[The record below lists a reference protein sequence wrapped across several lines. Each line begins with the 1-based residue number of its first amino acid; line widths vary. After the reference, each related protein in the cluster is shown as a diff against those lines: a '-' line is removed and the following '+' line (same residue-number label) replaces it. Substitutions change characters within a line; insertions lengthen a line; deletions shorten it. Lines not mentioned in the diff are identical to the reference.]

1 MSLNKYEDDFMLLWD
16 YNNPAET
23 QKKFLEISEKYRN
36 LKDKGRY
43 IELLTQIARTN
54 SLQKKFDEAHKILD
68 EANILLTD
76 EYNTAKIRYYL
87 ERGRTYNSSGEY
99 KKAEECFHNAYKI
112 STENNEDD
120 LAIDAA
126 HMLGILYKS
135 EESLKWNIRAIEMA
149 ENSKDENA
157 KRWLGSLYN
166 NTGWTYFDMGD
177 YENALQLFEK
187 NAIYHKE
194 KKSKKE
200 LIIAIYCTARTIRA
214 IGRVNE
220 ALETMLKL
228 VKQNEEFGLS
238 EDGYIYKEIGECYYD
253 LKQQLE
259 AKKYFKKAYDI
270 LINDIWFDEIEKQRL
285 KQIIYQN

>member
-1 MSLNKYEDDFMLLWD
+1 MNKYEDDFMLLWD

-76 EYNTAKIRYYL
+76 EYNTATIRYYL

-126 HMLGILYKS
+126 HMLGIVYKG
-135 EESLKWNIRAIEMA
+135 EESLKWNKRAIEMA
-149 ENSKDENA
+149 EISKDENA

-166 NTGWTYFDMGD
+166 NTGWTYFDIGD

-187 NAIYHKE
+187 NIVFHKE
-194 KKSKKE
+194 KNSKQE
-200 LIIAIYCTARTIRA
+200 LIIAIYCAAKTIRA

-220 ALETMLKL
+220 ALEIMLKL
-228 VKQNEEFGLS
+228 AKQNEEFGLS
-238 EDGYIYKEIGECYYD
+238 EDGYIYKEIGECYFD
-253 LKQQLE
+253 LNQQFE

-270 LINDIWFDEIEKQRL
+270 LINDIWFDETEKQRL
-285 KQIIYQN
+285 KQIIYQD